1 MIYALFAIGAGVSIV
16 ISRIIN
22 SNLADKI
29 GVFQGTFF
37 NYVTGLLFS
46 GMFLFLSIETFNISS
61 QILIT
66 VPFWAYLGGLV
77 GVAVVAMSNIVTPKV
92 STFYLTLIIFIGQ
105 LLAGIIID
113 YYTLSLISKGKI
125 IGGLLVVAGLTYN
138 LAIDKKQLDE
148 NKL

>member
-16 ISRIIN
+16 VARIIN

-37 NYVTGLLFS
+37 NYVIGLLFS
-46 GMFLFLSIETFNISS
+46 SIFLFLSTETFNISS

-77 GVAVVAMSNIVTPKV
+77 GVVVVAMSNIVTPKV

-125 IGGLLVVAGLTYN
+125 IGGLLVIVGLTYN
-138 LAIDKKQLDE
+138 LTIDKKQLDE

>member
-46 GMFLFLSIETFNISS
+46 GMFLFLSTETFNISY

-113 YYTLSLISKGKI
+113 YYTLSLISMGKV

-138 LAIDKKQLDE
+138 LTIDKKQLYE
-148 NKL
+148 GKL

>member
-46 GMFLFLSIETFNISS
+46 GMFLFLSTETFNISY

-113 YYTLSLISKGKI
+113 YYTLSLISIGKV

-138 LAIDKKQLDE
+138 LTIDKKQLYE
-148 NKL
+148 GKL

>member
-1 MIYALFAIGAGVSIV
+1 MIYALSAIGAGVSIV

-37 NYVTGLLFS
+37 NYATGLLFS
-46 GMFLFLSIETFNISS
+46 GMFLFLSTETFNISS

-77 GVAVVAMSNIVTPKV
+77 GVVVVAMSNIVTPKV

-125 IGGLLVVAGLTYN
+125 IGGLLVLSGLTYN

-148 NKL
+148 DKL

>member
-46 GMFLFLSIETFNISS
+46 GMFLFLSTETFNISS

-113 YYTLSLISKGKI
+113 YYTLSLISIGKV

-138 LAIDKKQLDE
+138 LTIDKKQLYE
-148 NKL
+148 GKL

>member
-16 ISRIIN
+16 IARIIN

-37 NYVTGLLFS
+37 NYVIGLLFS
-46 GMFLFLSIETFNISS
+46 SIFLLLSTETFSLAP
-61 QILIT
+61 QILKTI
-66 VPFWAYLGGLV
+66 PFWAYLGGLV
-77 GVAVVAMSNIVTPKV
+77 GVVVVAMSNIVTPKV

-138 LAIDKKQLDE
+138 LIIDKKQLDE

>member
-46 GMFLFLSIETFNISS
+46 GMFLFLSTETFNISS

-113 YYTLSLISKGKI
+113 YYTLSLISMGKV

-138 LAIDKKQLDE
+138 LTIDKKQLYE
-148 NKL
+148 GKL